1 MLPGESLTA
10 QHHRFLRQRRRSAD
24 CAFEPSDRQRRTEAG
39 QRRRL
44 RYRPAQEPGRY
55 APRIVQAGK
64 QLPYSRRSRRLSKGR
79 SSGAFRHRCSQRR
92 LHSKTVAAAAESD
105 RPAGR
110 SRRQRLCSRGRE
122 TPAEGNRPAAGQTSA
137 SSGSGRTSW
146 KICRRRL
153 PEEAGSGQ
161 TGALPLPA
169 GVQSESWSVL
179 LREER
184 NLHSLLSLPCS
195 SSKTSAGV
203 HKGMS
208 GPGKPG
214 HDASWSYRISL
225 FTLMKFCFRLYP
237 GVFQFTK
244 ALPESL

>member
-10 QHHRFLRQRRRSAD
+10 QHHHSLRQRRLPAD

-92 LHSKTVAAAAESD
+92 LHSKTAAAAAESD

-203 HKGMS
+203 RKGMS

-225 FTLMKFCFRLYP
+225 FTLIKF
-237 GVFQFTK
+237 
-244 ALPESL
+244 